1 MWIIVFPRTMIS
13 ICCHSPASPSCGL
26 MAAIASPGSLPRRI
40 LQLPGSSIP
49 FVPGAVMMLR
59 PWPSCVP
66 TSGRRN
72 GREIADLADAQIGRG
87 RRGRARGA
95 ACASGGRCVAAALT
109 AARRRVPT
117 SRGRT
122 ASPATAR
129 RWRSRD
135 PSRHGFCHRRDVGGQ
150 ELAHRIGERTAVRR
164 MQQPAAVLD
173 ATVGA
178 GG

>member
-1 MWIIVFPRTMIS
+1 
-13 ICCHSPASPSCGL
+13 
-26 MAAIASPGSLPRRI
+26 

-135 PSRHGFCHRRDVGGQ
+135 PSRHGFCHRRDAGGQ